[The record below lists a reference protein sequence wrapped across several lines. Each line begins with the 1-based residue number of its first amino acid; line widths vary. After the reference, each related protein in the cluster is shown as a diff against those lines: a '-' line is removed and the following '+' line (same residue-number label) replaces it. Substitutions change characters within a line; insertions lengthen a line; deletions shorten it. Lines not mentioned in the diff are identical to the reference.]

1 MSGIGIPTSYSLKT
15 FRSLKGP
22 LIDIRS
28 PKEYK
33 QGHWPGSHNIPLF
46 DDEERALIGSTYKSK
61 GRESAVIAGLRVTS
75 PKLEKIK
82 NQLELQQSRSTK
94 SHLRIYCWRG
104 GMRSASVGWLAN
116 ALGLNP
122 VLLSGGY
129 KTYRRWAIN
138 QFEKKWPLRL
148 LAGKTGTGK
157 TPLLVELSKKGIFTI
172 DLEGL
177 ANHKGSSFG
186 GLGLGAQPSC
196 EQFENLLAQALHNS
210 EVESSQAIWLEAE
223 SANLGKCRIPH
234 KLFEQMKNARVLEIT
249 KSKNERIKIL
259 VDQYS
264 RHKRSELIDATV
276 KISKRLGPQR
286 TKQAIESIEVGSW
299 ADACL
304 AILEYYDKCYEH
316 ELKKIEHKE
325 TIDLSGLGNKS
336 ATEKLIA
343 NGLMY

>member
-1 MSGIGIPTSYSLKT
+1 MSGIGIPTSYSLNK
-15 FRSLKGP
+15 FRKLKGP

-33 QGHWPGSHNIPLF
+33 QGHWPGAINMPLF
-46 DDEERALIGSTYKSK
+46 NDDERALIGTKYK
-61 GRESAVIAGLRVTS
+61 REGKKSAFIAALQITS

-82 NQLELQQSRSTK
+82 AKLEFEQSKSVK

-116 ALGLNP
+116 ALRLRP

-129 KTYRRWAIN
+129 KTYRTWAIK
-138 QFEKKWPLRL
+138 QFEKQWPLKL

-157 TPLLVELSKKGIFTI
+157 TPLLFELSKKGVFSI

-196 EQFENLLAQALHNS
+196 EQFENLIAQALHDS
-210 EVESSQAIWLEAE
+210 ETQSKKIIWLEAE
-223 SANLGKCRIPH
+223 SANLGKCRIPN
-234 KLFEQMKNARVLEIT
+234 KLFEQMKNAPVLEIT
-249 KSKNERIKIL
+249 KSTNERVKTL

-264 RHKRSELIDATV
+264 LHKRSDLKDATL

-286 TKQAIESIEVGSW
+286 TKEALKSIERGCW
-299 ADACL
+299 DEACL
-304 AILEYYDKCYEH
+304 AILDYYDKCYEY
-316 ELKKIEHKE
+316 ELQKFVKKE
-325 TIDLSGLGNKS
+325 TIDLSGLSNQS
-336 ATEKLIA
+336 ATEKLIK
-343 NGLMY
+343 NGLVY

>member
-1 MSGIGIPTSYSLKT
+1 MDVIYIFFLPLLIPVSWVYGIITS
-15 FRSLKGP
+15 FRNYCFDKGV
-22 LIDIRS
+22 
-28 PKEYK
+28 
-33 QGHWPGSHNIPLF
+33 F
-46 DDEERALIGSTYKSK
+46 
-61 GRESAVIAGLRVTS
+61 
-75 PKLEKIK
+75 
-82 NQLELQQSRSTK
+82 K
-94 SHLRIYCWRG
+94 SHLFHKPIISIG
-104 GMRSASVGWLAN
+104 N
-116 ALGLNP
+116 ITLG
-122 VLLSGGY
+122 
-129 KTYRRWAIN
+129 
-138 QFEKKWPLRL
+138 
-148 LAGKTGTGK
+148 GTGK
-157 TPLLVELSKKGIFTI
+157 TPFLVELSKKGIFTI

-276 KISKRLGPQR
+276 NISKRLGPQR

-336 ATEKLIA
+336 AIEKLIA
-343 NGLMY
+343 NDSINILKNIYSLQISSLNLSSSNYFYCQLLHTVTKYYKLINSINQ